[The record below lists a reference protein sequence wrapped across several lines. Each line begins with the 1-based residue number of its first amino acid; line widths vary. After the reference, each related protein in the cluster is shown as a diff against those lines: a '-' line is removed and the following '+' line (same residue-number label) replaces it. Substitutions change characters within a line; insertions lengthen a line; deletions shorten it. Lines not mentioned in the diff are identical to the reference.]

1 MTAEHSPAPL
11 HFFAV
16 YSGHPKSRGH
26 LCIARTVGPRE
37 AVKAAR
43 NLGLSLTRSAYARRL
58 SLSQYAEILRSSG
71 LKVQGVEAQ
80 MELPA

>member
-1 MTAEHSPAPL
+1 MSTDL
-11 HFFAV
+11 CFFAV

-43 NLGLSLTRSAYARRL
+43 NLGLSMTRNAYARRL
-58 SLSQYAEILRSSG
+58 SLSQYAEILRG
-71 LKVQGVEAQ
+71 AGVKVQGVETQ
-80 MELPA
+80 MELTA